1 MANHTNQ
8 KDQTIWQKIEL
19 MDRRIIFLTI
29 AVVITLPLIFPL
41 GLPIEV
47 SPQVEDFYQAIEEIP
62 DGSVVLFPN
71 DYDPASKAE
80 LYPMTEA
87 ILHQFLG
94 PGEDGEP
101 RNLKIIGLALFPAG
115 PPLMQRAFETVAEE
129 QYGAEYG
136 VDYVN
141 LGYKEGREI
150 VMASM
155 GESIPQTF
163 PTDFFG
169 TPVADLPIM
178 RGIQNYD
185 DIAIIVNV
193 SAGYPG
199 TKEWVQQVVSVFDIP
214 MVSGTTGVSAPEYY
228 PYYNSGQLSGM
239 LEGLKGAAEYEAM
252 IGRQGIAT
260 SGMDAQSLGHFV
272 IVIFIVAGNVLF
284 LVNRRHHSRKRGG
297 MR

>member
-1 MANHTNQ
+1 MPNGLEKPET
-8 KDQTIWQKIEL
+8 TLEKIER
-19 MDRRIIFLTI
+19 MDRRIVFLAIAITI
-29 AVVITLPLIFPL
+29 ILPLIWPL

-47 SPQVEDFYQAIEEIP
+47 SPQVDDFHEAIESIP

-80 LYPMTEA
+80 LYPMTVA
-87 ILHQFLG
+87 ILHHFFK
-94 PGEDGEP
+94 ED
-101 RNLKIIGLALFPAG
+101 RNLKVIGLGLFPAG
-115 PPLMQRAFETVAEE
+115 PPLLQKAFEEVAVE

-169 TPVADLPIM
+169 TPIDSLPIM
-178 RGIQNYD
+178 DGIKNYK
-185 DIAIIVNV
+185 DIAILVNV

-199 TKEWVQQVVSVFDIP
+199 TKEWVQQVVSVFDVL

-228 PYYNSGQLSGM
+228 PYYNSDQLAGM
-239 LEGLKGAAEYEAM
+239 LEGLKGAAEYETL
-252 IGRQGIAT
+252 IEEQGIAT
-260 SGMDAQSLGHFV
+260 SGMDAQSLGHLV
-272 IVIFIVAGNVLF
+272 IILFIVAGNVLF
-284 LVNRRHHSRKRGG
+284 ILNRRNKTKGG
-297 MR
+297 RF